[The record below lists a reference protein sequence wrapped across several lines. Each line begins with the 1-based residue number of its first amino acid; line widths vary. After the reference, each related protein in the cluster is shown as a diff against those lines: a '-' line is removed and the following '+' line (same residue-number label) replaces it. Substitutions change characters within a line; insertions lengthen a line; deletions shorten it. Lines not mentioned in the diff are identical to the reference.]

1 MKFKVLLHPTA
12 KEFLEKLDKQTKERI
27 KNKIR
32 KLEEFPGERG
42 KHLKHS
48 NFWTLRI
55 GDYRAIYEVDKEN
68 QRVVILFVG
77 HRKNV
82 YDTLKLLLL
91 ICVCL
96 LEII

>member
-1 MKFKVLLHPTA
+1 MKFKVFLHPKA
-12 KEFLEKLDKQTKERI
+12 KELLEKLDKQTRERI

-32 KLEEFPGERG
+32 DLEEFPGEKD

-68 QRVVILFVG
+68 RRVIVLFIG

-82 YDTLKLLLL
+82 YDDFSKLF
-91 ICVCL
+91 
-96 LEII
+96 